1 MLNQSL
7 DHEKINTIERHILDE
22 QRSHPEAT
30 GVFTSLL
37 YDIAL
42 AGKVIVSQTSRGGLV
57 EILGKTG
64 STNIQGEEVMK
75 LDELADRMIYRL
87 NDHTGRLA
95 VMASEEQE
103 DIMPVSTRYPIG
115 KYVLL
120 YDPLDGSSNIDY
132 NVSIGTIFAIYN
144 RISESGPGTLEDCL
158 QKGRNLV
165 AAGYL
170 VYGASTMLVYTS
182 GMGVHGFTLDPI
194 VGEFLLTHPNI
205 RVPEKPKYYSVNQ
218 GYEKYWSEGIRRFT
232 KYLQG
237 DEPAADGNYRK
248 GLSMRYIGS
257 MVADFHRNLLGG
269 GVYYYPADTK
279 DHRYTSGKLRLCYEG
294 APLAFI
300 IEQAGGTSSNGSQ
313 NLLDILP
320 ESLHQR
326 TPMFLGNR
334 ELVETAEEFIR
345 NYDNQE

>member
-1 MLNQSL
+1 MLNKTI

-30 GVFTSLL
+30 GVLTSLL

-42 AGKVIVSQTSRGGLV
+42 AGKVIASQTSRGGLA

-64 STNIQGEEVMK
+64 TTNIQGEEVMK
-75 LDELADRMIYRL
+75 LDDLADRMIFRL

-103 DIMPVSTRYPIG
+103 DIQPVSTLYPTG

-218 GYEKYWSEGIRRFT
+218 AYEKYWSEGIRRFT

-237 DEPAADGNYRK
+237 DESDADGNYRK

-279 DHRYTSGKLRLCYEG
+279 DLRYTSGKLRLCYEG

-313 NLLDILP
+313 NLLDLQP
-320 ESLHQR
+320 DSLHQR

-334 ELVETAEEFIR
+334 DLVEIAEEFIR
-345 NYDNQE
+345 NYDSRE